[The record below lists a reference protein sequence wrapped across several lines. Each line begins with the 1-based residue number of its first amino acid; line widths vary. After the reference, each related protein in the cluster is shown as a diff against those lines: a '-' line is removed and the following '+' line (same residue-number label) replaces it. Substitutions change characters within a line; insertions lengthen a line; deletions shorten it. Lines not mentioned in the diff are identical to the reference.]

1 MAAVT
6 VHFNTADTVAVFDRM
21 GRRGLIALRRALK
34 RTAVS
39 VRTVMASE
47 VAKDVGLRVGTVRDA
62 VKLRTDNE
70 SLTATISISGKRIP
84 LLEFNATGPFPSRG
98 RGAVSVRTGRGG
110 RKRIPG
116 AFIAQMR
123 SGHKGVFKRT
133 SKVRL
138 PIIELHGP
146 SLPHVFAKYLPLGVE
161 RAEEQLGK
169 NLEHELAFALSQ
181 E

>member
-1 MAAVT
+1 MASVT
-6 VHFNTADTVAVFDRM
+6 VHFNTEQTVAAFDQL
-21 GRRGLIALRRALK
+21 GRRGQTALRRALK

-39 VRTVMASE
+39 VRTIMASA
-47 VAKDVGLRVGTVRDA
+47 VAKDVGIRVGSVRDE
-62 VKLRTDNE
+62 VKLRHDVE
-70 SLTATISISGKRIP
+70 ALTATISISGRRIP
-84 LLEFNATGPFPSRG
+84 LIEFNASGPFPSRG
-98 RGAVSVRTGRGG
+98 RGSVSVRSGPAGR
-110 RKRIPG
+110 RKIPH

-123 SGHKGVFKRT
+123 SGHKGIFKRT
-133 SKVRL
+133 TTKRL
-138 PIIELHGP
+138 PILELHGP